1 MVLALPNVRSSEHPT
16 KLEAESQNL
25 MLIAKAASAMKTTKK
40 TSIRLVTLGSFL
52 RKPSDEARCKHQ

>member
-40 TSIRLVTLGSFL
+40 TSIRLVTLVLS
-52 RKPSDEARCKHQ
+52 PNSEAGRVRS

>member
-40 TSIRLVTLGSFL
+40 NLNTTCYIGVEPKL
-52 RKPSDEARCKHQ
+52 RSG